1 MEMTDTVFDAA
12 NRRGEDM
19 KATFP
24 AAVAVRYDRR
34 ISRVVI
40 SLASGLQIAFAPRD
54 AQGLENAHPADLVD
68 AEISPSGLGVHFPKL
83 DADLYILPCLK
94 GFWGPSAGW
103 RHKWESAE
111 GKLHRMRR
119 PLRLGRMASAV
130 VGPENTAGWSQHDK
144 HHWFL

>member
-40 SLASGLQIAFAPRD
+40 
-54 AQGLENAHPADLVD
+54 
-68 AEISPSGLGVHFPKL
+68 
-83 DADLYILPCLK
+83 
-94 GFWGPSAGW
+94 
-103 RHKWESAE
+103 
-111 GKLHRMRR
+111 
-119 PLRLGRMASAV
+119 
-130 VGPENTAGWSQHDK
+130 
-144 HHWFL
+144 